1 MITATFTSANAPS
14 ALRSLLPLQLAG
26 FLSALAYS
34 YLCLNSQ
41 YEGQLELPQ
50 LWASVGLSALLCFLS
65 WAYYRHTELNRWAL
79 GSLIFWAVVFRGIGV
94 LSFPAMEDDFY
105 RYLWDGRMVAAMAS
119 PYQQAPAEF
128 FNTEGL
134 TDAWQSILSG
144 INYPESKTVYG
155 PVNQYLFALA
165 HYMAP
170 AEVWPLQLIMA
181 LFDMLLI
188 AVLLLLYRNWNVLLY
203 AWCPLVV
210 KEFAFTAHP
219 DVAALL
225 AVVLALLLVG
235 RNYVY
240 WAAAAMAVAVM
251 AKIFAL
257 ILLPFILRRHWC
269 AYGLF
274 ILLCL
279 CLGFPLT
286 GAQLPQGLM
295 AMAGG
300 WQFNAPLHQLLSQ
313 WFDFNGVK
321 LFLLLV
327 FSSCWAGLL
336 YRFMRLDDRGELT
349 DGWVA
354 ALDADR
360 LFALMLLCAPVINP
374 WYVTWVLV
382 FAVFKPSFWAW
393 TLSFSVFLAYASGIN
408 LTDSEL
414 GLYQQ
419 PLWAISLE
427 YGLVLVAL
435 GGDIIVRTKL
445 NFRLRPRAKTD

>member
-1 MITATFTSANAPS
+1 VTSAVLTTATAPS
-14 ALRSLLPLQLAG
+14 TLRSLLPLQLAG
-26 FLSALAYS
+26 LLSALAYS
-34 YLCLNSQ
+34 YLSVNSQ
-41 YEGQLELPQ
+41 YEGQLELSQ
-50 LWASVGLSALLCFLS
+50 LWASVGWSALLCFVS
-65 WAYYRHTELNRWAL
+65 WAYYRHTEFNRLAL
-79 GSLIFWAVVFRGIGV
+79 GSLILWAMIFRIIG
-94 LSFPAMEDDFY
+94 LFSFPVMEDDFY
-105 RYLWDGRMVAAMAS
+105 RYLWDGRMVATMVS

-128 FNTEGL
+128 FNAEGL
-134 TDAWQSILSG
+134 SDAWQSILSG
-144 INYPESKTVYG
+144 INYPELKTVYG

-165 HYMAP
+165 YFIAP

-181 LFDMLLI
+181 LLDILLI
-188 AVLLLLYRNWNVLLY
+188 AVLLLLCRNWNLLLY
-203 AWCPLVV
+203 AWCPLVI

-219 DVAALL
+219 DIAALL
-225 AVVLALLLVG
+225 AVVLALFLVG
-235 RNYVY
+235 RNYIY

-257 ILLPFILRRHWC
+257 ILLPFILRRHWW

-274 ILLCL
+274 FCLCL
-279 CLGFPLT
+279 CLGLPLT

-300 WQFNAPLHQLLSQ
+300 WQFNAPWHQLLSQ
-313 WFDFNGVK
+313 WFDFNSVK
-321 LFLLLV
+321 LFLLLM
-327 FSSCWAGLL
+327 FIGCWAGLL
-336 YRFMRLDDRGELT
+336 YRFLRLDDRGELK
-349 DGWVA
+349 DDWVA

-374 WYVTWVLV
+374 WYISWVLV

-408 LTDSEL
+408 LSDDEL

-435 GGDIIVRTKL
+435 GADIV
-445 NFRLRPRAKTD
+445 LRINIGSHLWPKTD